1 MGLSILASLGNKGPS
16 HKGYKIRCLQMTNMP
31 SRKFPKRD
39 SGSRLSK
46 TGVNLHEII
55 GIRLND
61 TSKQGL
67 MCEHVGKHAK
77 MQRKQNE
84 RHKARKT
91 SITWHGSKKGYAS
104 SKPTLQGCVLT
115 SSYTQ
120 TSHK

>member
-1 MGLSILASLGNKGPS
+1 MCIKHTNLMEMYLISS
-16 HKGYKIRCLQMTNMP
+16 HIQT
-31 SRKFPKRD
+31 SHKRD

-91 SITWHGSKKGYAS
+91 SITWHGSEKGYAS